1 MVSPSSVM
9 TTQSGML
16 PDRVS
21 ARRAHPVMCTSE
33 GVQGARSYLNSAHIK
48 TQPEVVASS
57 KLVPFEIQQ
66 TLRSRDEPV
75 CVIGAP
81 VRLGSSQNQM
91 LIFTASVGKFVMS
104 FKPQVL
110 RVIKRRVNPTLL
122 QTDESGCRLWCT
134 CTPLLMQQVWS
145 SKRMSERGFST
156 YLRV

>member
-21 ARRAHPVMCTSE
+21 ARLARPMMCTSA
-33 GVQGARSYLNSAHIK
+33 GVQGARRYLNSAHIK

-75 CVIGAP
+75 CVIATP
-81 VRLGSSQNQM
+81 VRLGPSQNQI
-91 LIFTASVGKFVMS
+91 LIFTTSMGKSVMS

-110 RVIKRRVNPTLL
+110 RLIKHRVNPNLL
-122 QTDESGCRLWCT
+122 PTDESGCGLWCT
-134 CTPLLMQQVWS
+134 CTLSLMQRVWS
-145 SKRMSERGFST
+145 SKLMSERSFST
-156 YLRV
+156 